1 MDDDRS
7 HALTPNA
14 RPHAASETIELLD
27 RIEDGDGRA
36 LSRAITAIENRAP
49 ECESLLRA
57 LYPRSGRAAVVG
69 VTGSPGSGKSTIV
82 HRLAAAYAAS
92 ERRVGVVAVDPSS
105 PYSGGAILGDRIRM
119 SDLEE
124 NPGVFVRSMATRG
137 RLGGLAAATAD
148 VVTVLDAAGRD
159 PVIVETVGV
168 GQDEVDVVRLAGTS
182 VVVLVPGMG
191 DDVQAM
197 KAGILEIG
205 DIFVINKCDR
215 PGVDTLERALRAMF
229 ALGES
234 TRMLEPPIVRTIATD
249 GRGIDALR
257 DAIDR
262 RAAARDAAPGRARRR
277 QAARARLTAMLE
289 ERLARLVLDDLLADG
304 EFEAAVD
311 AVERRERDP
320 YSVVDEVL
328 GRIRFGRPE

>member
-14 RPHAASETIELLD
+14 RPHAAPATSQLLD
-27 RIEDGDGRA
+27 RIEDGDARA

-49 ECESLLRA
+49 ECEALLRA
-57 LYPRSGRAAVVG
+57 LYPKSGRAAVVG
-69 VTGSPGSGKSTIV
+69 ITGSPGSGKSTLV
-82 HRLAAAYAAS
+82 DRLAAGYAAS
-92 ERRVGVVAVDPSS
+92 GRRVGVVAVDPSS

-124 NPGVFVRSMATRG
+124 NPDVFVRSMATRG

-168 GQDEVDVVRLAGTS
+168 GQDEVDVVRVADIS

-215 PGVDTLERALRAMF
+215 PGVDALERALRAMF
-229 ALGES
+229 ALDDS
-234 TRMLEPPIVRTIATD
+234 VRTPDAPIVRTIATD
-249 GRGIDALR
+249 GWGIDELR
-257 DAIDR
+257 DAIDL
-262 RAAARDAAPGRARRR
+262 RAGARDAAPERARRR
-277 QAARARLTAMLE
+277 RAARVRLTAMIE
-289 ERLARLVLDDLLADG
+289 ERLARLALDHLLDDG

-320 YSVVDEVL
+320 YSVVDEVV
-328 GRIRFGRPE
+328 GRIRYGRRE

>member
-7 HALTPNA
+7 HALTPSA
-14 RPHAASETIELLD
+14 RPPATSQLLD
-27 RIEDGDGRA
+27 RIEDGDARA

-49 ECESLLRA
+49 ECEALLRA
-57 LYPRSGRAAVVG
+57 LYPKSGRAAVVG
-69 VTGSPGSGKSTIV
+69 ITGSPGSGKSTLV
-82 HRLAAAYAAS
+82 DRLAAAYAAS
-92 ERRVGVVAVDPSS
+92 QRRVGVVAVDPSS

-124 NPGVFVRSMATRG
+124 NPDVFVRSMATRG
-137 RLGGLAAATAD
+137 RLGGLAGATAD

-168 GQDEVDVVRLAGTS
+168 GQDEVDVVRLADVS

-205 DIFVINKCDR
+205 DVFVINKCDR
-215 PGVDTLERALRAMF
+215 PGVDALERALRAMF
-229 ALGES
+229 ALDES
-234 TRMLEPPIVRTIATD
+234 VRTPDAPIVRTIATD
-249 GRGIDALR
+249 GRGIDELR

-262 RAAARDAAPGRARRR
+262 RGGARDAPPERARRR
-277 QAARARLTAMLE
+277 RAARARLTAVLE
-289 ERLARLVLDDLLADG
+289 ERLARLAHDHLLDDG

-328 GRIRFGRPE
+328 GRFRFGRAE